1 MARLPS
7 VGFTTLPWLPGVQD
21 WLGAEGRARGEVLES
36 CSTTVAWTRDQTLY
50 SSLVKC
56 RQYSWAGGWGWG
68 GEGGGRHMEAQQGEL
83 GLC

>member
-36 CSTTVAWTRDQTLY
+36 CSTTRGLDEGPNPLQLTCKMQTV
-50 SSLVKC
+50 LV
-56 RQYSWAGGWGWG
+56 GGVGWG
-68 GEGGGRHMEAQQGEL
+68 GGGGTTTH
-83 GLC
+83 